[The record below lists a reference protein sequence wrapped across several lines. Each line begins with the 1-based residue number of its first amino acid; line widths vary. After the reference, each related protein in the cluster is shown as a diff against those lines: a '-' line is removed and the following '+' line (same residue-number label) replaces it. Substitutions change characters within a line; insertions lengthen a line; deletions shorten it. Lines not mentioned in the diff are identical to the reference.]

1 MYNGYKNRQ
10 TWVVSLYFAEEFYEY
25 VQDLPEE
32 TKKNPHTVAELLE
45 DYLTEYIMELV
56 DNNNFIMDLIDL
68 GSIDWL
74 ELAEHTLE
82 G

>member
-1 MYNGYKNRQ
+1 MYNGYKNHQ
-10 TWVVSLYFAEEFYEY
+10 TWVVNLYFAEEFHEY
-25 VQDLPEE
+25 VQNLDEK
-32 TKKNPHTVAELLE
+32 TKSDPHTVAELLE
-45 DYLTEYIMELV
+45 DYLTEYVMELV

-74 ELAEHTLE
+74 ELAEHALE

>member
-1 MYNGYKNRQ
+1 MYNGFKNRQ
-10 TWVVSLYFAEEFYEY
+10 TWIVSLYFAEDFHDY
-25 VQDLPEE
+25 VQGIDEE
-32 TKKNPHTVAELLE
+32 TKRYPGLVAEVLE

-74 ELAEHTLE
+74 ELAEHALE

>member
-10 TWVVSLYFAEEFYEY
+10 TWVVSLYFAEEFHEY
-25 VQDLPEE
+25 VQNLDEK
-32 TKKNPHTVAELLE
+32 TKRDPHTVAELLE
-45 DYLTEYIMELV
+45 DYLTEYVMELV

-74 ELAEHTLE
+74 ELAEHALE